1 MISIELASPVAKKLK
16 VLMYG
21 PSGSGKTLAAL
32 SFPRV
37 LLVDAE
43 SGADLYAG
51 RPGVPAFHRVRCK
64 TLMELNE
71 VLDAVTKDAG
81 KTWDTLVIDPISV
94 FYDVEKNVASAN
106 NTKDMGF
113 GGWGKVN
120 GRMGNIYNRLT
131 GLNTNV
137 IITARE
143 SVDYAGE
150 GLNLKKIGVKPDADK
165 KLVYSMDFVLHLNPD
180 HSATVEKSRGVV
192 MGKGGHL
199 STVSWSD
206 FEPVANMYTS
216 GSAQDYEDE
225 EQAADRVA
233 DSLQDKDN
241 AMAFFA
247 HWRGQGLS
255 DGEILKALKVSR
267 VSEWAHGRKAADE
280 AVSKFLVSNIPPA
293 QPKNGVTAPHQS
305 SAQTTTND

>member
-1 MISIELASPVAKKLK
+1 MINIEVASPVAKKLK

-21 PSGSGKTLAAL
+21 ASGSGKTLAAL

-51 RPGVPAFHRVRCK
+51 RPGVPQFHRVRCK

-71 VLDAVTKDAG
+71 VLDAVAKDAG
-81 KTWDTLVIDPISV
+81 KTWDTLVIDPITV

-131 GLNTNV
+131 GLNINV
-137 IITARE
+137 IVTARE

-150 GLNLKKIGVKPDADK
+150 GLNLKKVGVKPDADK
-165 KLVYSMDFVLHLNPD
+165 KLVYSMDFVLHINPD

-192 MGKGGHL
+192 MGKNGHL
-199 STVSWSD
+199 SAVTWSD

-216 GSAQDYEDE
+216 GVAQDYEDE
-225 EQAADRVA
+225 EQAAERVG

-247 HWRGQGLS
+247 HWRGQGLT
-255 DGEILKALKVSR
+255 DNEILKALGVKR
-267 VSEWAHGRKAADE
+267 VSEWTQGRKVADE
-280 AVSKFLVSNIPPA
+280 AVSKFLFDTLPPA
-293 QPKNGVTAPHQS
+293 QPKKVDAPHQS
-305 SAQTTTND
+305 SAQPTTGG